1 MSILFTV
8 KSTWSDEETLA
19 SHVAFYALSVGT
31 MKGIEKLRKLVKSRN
46 VTKLDAIVRC
56 DIHPSHIS
64 DGQTE

>member
-46 VTKLDAIVRC
+46 VTKLDAIV
-56 DIHPSHIS
+56 
-64 DGQTE
+64 